1 MPRLLLSDSLILL
14 HGRGPHPGSGPAVPQ
29 HPTST
34 DARLLSVLTAVESSV
49 SSQEDTS
56 TGPSDGAA
64 LAGLRQHHHASVCGT
79 SCPQLSGGGDFEF
92 LTVCLQ

>member
-14 HGRGPHPGSGPAVPQ
+14 HGRGPHPGLGPAVPQ

-56 TGPSDGAA
+56 TGPSDGADH
-64 LAGLRQHHHASVCGT
+64 AGLRQHHHASVCGT